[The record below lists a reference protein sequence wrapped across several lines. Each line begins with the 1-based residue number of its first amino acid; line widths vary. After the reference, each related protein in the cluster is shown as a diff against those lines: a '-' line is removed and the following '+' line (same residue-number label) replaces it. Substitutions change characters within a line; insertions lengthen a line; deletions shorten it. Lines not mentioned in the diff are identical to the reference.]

1 MSVSCNIKKT
11 KGQLCSH
18 LCWNMIKKIQMSF
31 NKMLTWRHIM
41 TSHCLQFLKQ
51 FEMKLMRE
59 NVLKVSRQL
68 LRMILYEYDAIRLC
82 NVCTRIRVCESDRH
96 WRRGACPKLTFTR
109 QIRGGWLHHIS
120 QMTAHWSTEDKGDTP
135 RTENWNSFLYF
146 CSFKYQLHKKPPAR
160 LQGSLCEGGRLDRL
174 LTDWQGGGW
183 QSERPD
189 KPTVGYIFTSYR
201 LSATLRSGLEIK
213 IFQTFYQ
220 PLVSVCNIWPEQ
232 PNLMNCIIYS

>member
-1 MSVSCNIKKT
+1 
-11 KGQLCSH
+11 
-18 LCWNMIKKIQMSF
+18 
-31 NKMLTWRHIM
+31 M
-41 TSHCLQFLKQ
+41 TSHHDITLFTVFKAVWDETDERKCAESFTSTVKDDFIWIWCNQTLRRVHAHTRVWVWSSLK
-51 FEMKLMRE
+51 ERRVPEAYIYASDKR
-59 NVLKVSRQL
+59 
-68 LRMILYEYDAIRLC
+68 RLA
-82 NVCTRIRVCESDRH
+82 SPH
-96 WRRGACPKLTFTR
+96 LTT
-109 QIRGGWLHHIS
+109 
-120 QMTAHWSTEDKGDTP
+120 TEDKGDTP